1 MNRPNLDLKTVVL
14 LDRVQKS
21 YFINDNE
28 IKYLKTQ
35 GLIEGRKPNFHVAAK
50 IAEVSGNKT
59 EYIKLRG
66 LKDTYYKSMILEYLS
81 KYGSANKQEIDK
93 LILDILPDVL
103 DYKQKENKVRNIIY
117 SMSKRDKTIL
127 NTGTNRKPNWKK
139 KQLK

>member
-81 KYGSANKQEIDK
+81 KYGS
-93 LILDILPDVL
+93 

-139 KQLK
+139 NN